1 MMARRDRSRRSRS
14 EADTVG
20 FAGWLY
26 ADLFLLLFVVGLAMS
41 VVLKDASEVVPPR
54 LTTTTTTTTI
64 PEGSQSST
72 TTTTPVCSSLL
83 NTTRTETNDFDT
95 GIYIELRENMS
106 DDTLRGEFL
115 RQLAEESS
123 EYPELNGLSPEEITL
138 GFVLIY
144 GGNDSF
150 EELKEGVGRGIAKK
164 MVDKLRELIP
174 GVLFDPGVGRP
185 AVFRISNT
193 LNLDRG
199 VVGFDVYPLV
209 QASC

>member
-1 MMARRDRSRRSRS
+1 MPRRDRSRRSRS

-41 VVLKDASEVVPPR
+41 VVLKDAKEVIPPR
-54 LTTTTTTTTI
+54 PTTTTSTTTI
-64 PEGSQSST
+64 PVGPQSST

-106 DDTLRGEFL
+106 DESLRGEFL
-115 RQLAEESS
+115 RQLAEKSS
-123 EYPELNGLSPEEITL
+123 GYPELDGLSPARITL

-164 MVDKLRELIP
+164 MVERLKELIP
-174 GVLFDPGVGRP
+174 GVLFDPGVGRS
-185 AVFRISNT
+185 AVFRISGT

-209 QASC
+209 QAGC